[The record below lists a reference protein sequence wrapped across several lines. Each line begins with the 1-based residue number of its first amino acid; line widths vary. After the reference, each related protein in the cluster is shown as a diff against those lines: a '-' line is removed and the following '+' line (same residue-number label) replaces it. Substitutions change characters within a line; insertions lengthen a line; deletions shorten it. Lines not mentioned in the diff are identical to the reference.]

1 MVTDNS
7 YKLPY
12 GSVLAAL
19 FAGPVVRTIFGL
31 IFKEKKAVKTNETAS
46 NTELNAE

>member
-12 GSVLAAL
+12 GSVLAA
-19 FAGPVVRTIFGL
+19 PVVRTIFGL
-31 IFKEKKAVKTNETAS
+31 IFKEKKAVKANETAS
-46 NTELNAE
+46 NTELSAE